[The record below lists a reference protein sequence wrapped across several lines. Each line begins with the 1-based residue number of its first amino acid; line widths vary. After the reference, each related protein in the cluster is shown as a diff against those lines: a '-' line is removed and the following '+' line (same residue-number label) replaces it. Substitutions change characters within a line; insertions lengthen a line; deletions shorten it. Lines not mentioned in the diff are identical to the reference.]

1 VCVCVCD
8 TFAGDRRLVIK
19 IGLHFENLREV
30 LLVGVEN
37 GIQARVANHHHLRHP
52 QFVRDR

>member
-30 LLVGVEN
+30 LLIGVEN